1 MTYPRIFNTGWTF
14 FEDFTAQDALTDAV
28 LGKMKWELDLIG
40 NASTITSGTVDGETY
55 LRDTTAGTA
64 DGDGEAY
71 SLKDDIITLNGD
83 GGYFAFTARIP
94 DVAGNAVAANNA
106 RIGLNAVVT
115 SGDPVVGLWVD
126 IDGGLITLQAD
137 SANGDLAATASVPGL
152 TSLTT
157 MVLGT
162 KYNFEV
168 RWSGENAN
176 SGPIQADLYING
188 NLACSIPN
196 VLIGNTETME
206 PKFVHWQDSGGAATY
221 EFDLFGFEGASYR
234 AK

>member
-14 FEDFTAQDALTDAV
+14 FEDWTAQDALTDAV
-28 LGKMKWELDLIG
+28 LGKMKWELDTIG
-40 NASTITSGTVDGETY
+40 NASTTTAGSVDGETY

-64 DGDGEAY
+64 DGDGESY
-71 SLKDDIITLNGD
+71 SLRDDSITLNGD
-83 GGYFAFTARIP
+83 GGDFAFTARIP
-94 DVAGNAVAANNA
+94 DVAGNAVAGNNA

-126 IDGGLITLQAD
+126 IDGGLVTLQAD
-137 SANGDLAATASVPGL
+137 SANGDLAATANHPLL
-152 TSLTT
+152 TSTTT

-168 RWSGENAN
+168 RWHGQNAN
-176 SGPIQADLYING
+176 NGPQQADLYIDG
-188 NLACSIPN
+188 HWAASIAG

-206 PKFVHWQDSGGAATY
+206 PKFVHYQDTGGAATL